1 MKEEKNFYNIVT
13 DIQRVLKIWKVRKL
27 TLEGKIVIFKT
38 IAISKIV
45 FRAFITTV
53 PKHIVNEL
61 KKIQKAFLWNN
72 SSPKIEHQTL
82 CNDCKAGGLKNI
94 DIPNKIIAQQ
104 CPRIRRLYNNSS
116 HKWKLMPLYLTGKSF
131 DTLFKFHSKLLF
143 KSNKTNFFPSF
154 YRESFLNWKKRLAM
168 ITEILS
174 CALSQY
180 LWYNRSIQVGNG
192 YVYFLKFSEKNINYV
207 SKLFSDNGSIKQ

>member
-1 MKEEKNFYNIVT
+1 M
-13 DIQRVLKIWKVRKL
+13 L
-27 TLEGKIVIFKT
+27 
-38 IAISKIV
+38 
-45 FRAFITTV
+45 
-53 PKHIVNEL
+53 
-61 KKIQKAFLWNN
+61 
-72 SSPKIEHQTL
+72 
-82 CNDCKAGGLKNI
+82 
-94 DIPNKIIAQQ
+94 
-104 CPRIRRLYNNSS
+104 
-116 HKWKLMPLYLTGKSF
+116 LYLTGKSF